1 MNLAPIVLFVYN
13 RLEHTK
19 NTVRALQNNKLANES
34 QLIIYSDAAKSEK
47 VADAVRNVREY
58 LKTITGFKEV
68 TIIERSGNYGL
79 SKSIMDGVTRAVNE
93 YGKVIVLEDDLVT
106 GPYFLQYMNDGLDMY
121 ENDPAVASI
130 HGYVYPVDSTGL
142 PETFFIKG
150 ADCWGWATWK
160 RAWDYFEADGKKL
173 LAELES
179 KKLTYSFDF
188 DGSYNYT
195 KMLKGQIAGKNNS
208 WAVRWYASAYLQN
221 MLTLYPSRSLVRN
234 IGQDCSGTHSGFGT
248 FFDGELCMDRVILKR
263 QEIIEHTLGRER
275 FVTYLTRVKRSIV
288 TKILNKLRYY
298 ITLFLRNTG
307 VR

>member
-19 NTVRALQNNKLANES
+19 DTVRALQNNKLANES
-34 QLIIYSDAAKSEK
+34 RLIIYSDAAKSEK

-58 LKTITGFKEV
+58 LRTITGFKEV
-68 TIIERSGNYGL
+68 TIIERPGNYGL
-79 SKSIMDGVTRAVNE
+79 SKSIMDGVSKAVNE

-106 GPYFLQYMNDGLDMY
+106 SPYFLQYMNDGLDMY
-121 ENDPAVASI
+121 ENDHAVASI
-130 HGYVYPVDSTGL
+130 HGYIYPVDSTGL

-160 RAWDYFEADGKKL
+160 RAWDCFEPDGKKL
-173 LAELES
+173 LAELEN

-263 QEIIEHTLGRER
+263 QEIVEHTLGRER
-275 FVTYLTRVKRSIV
+275 FVAYLTRVKRSIV